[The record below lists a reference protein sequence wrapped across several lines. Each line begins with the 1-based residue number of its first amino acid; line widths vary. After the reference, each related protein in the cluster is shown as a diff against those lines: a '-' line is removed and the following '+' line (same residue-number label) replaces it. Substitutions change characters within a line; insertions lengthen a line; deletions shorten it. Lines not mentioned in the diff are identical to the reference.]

1 MRAEGNAMRRTLIV
15 YVLVAACAH
24 GGGQGDNGDDQPK
37 IDAPP
42 STHQDA
48 NPVVTPDAAT
58 PNPDASVPPAD
69 AVTPPTDAR
78 SGLFCMTN
86 SQCTTSGECCVT
98 LGGPSGF
105 CAPGTIVLGNCVP
118 Q

>member
-1 MRAEGNAMRRTLIV
+1 MRAEGNAMRRTLLV
-15 YVLVAACAH
+15 YLLLAACAH

-37 IDAPP
+37 IDAPS
-42 STHQDA
+42 STHQDGS
-48 NPVVTPDAAT
+48 PVVTPDAAT
-58 PNPDASVPPAD
+58 PNPDASVQPDAAPPPD
-69 AVTPPTDAR
+69 AS
-78 SGLFCMTN
+78 SGPFCTTN